1 MVLYLD
7 NVSEKAINTSRSSQ
21 IQIKEQHET
30 VKIENEKNVFTNIQI
45 LILNRTDQCMN
56 TRKNLL
62 VLWCTNINK
71 VEVFHPLHDNGCTTK
86 QADILSMEQEINW
99 KQFLE
104 RFGPHMCKPF
114 VYQNTT
120 VW

>member
-1 MVLYLD
+1 MVLCVD
-7 NVSEKAINTSRSSQ
+7 NVPEKAINTSRSSQ

-62 VLWCTNINK
+62 VL
-71 VEVFHPLHDNGCTTK
+71 
-86 QADILSMEQEINW
+86 
-99 KQFLE
+99 
-104 RFGPHMCKPF
+104 
-114 VYQNTT
+114 
-120 VW
+120 

>member
-1 MVLYLD
+1 MVLCLD
-7 NVSEKAINTSRSSQ
+7 NVPEKAINTSRSSQ

-71 VEVFHPLHDNGCTTK
+71 VELFHPLHDNGCTTI
-86 QADILSMEQEINW
+86 QAEILSMEQEINW
-99 KQFLE
+99 K
-104 RFGPHMCKPF
+104 
-114 VYQNTT
+114 
-120 VW
+120 